1 MVTSA
6 VLGAATGTGLALV
19 VAMTIVVYRYYAARR
34 YGKDWEYCDSWAT
47 PVSHYKHKPRP
58 RPATHA
64 TGYSVSPHTSHTMTH
79 YKMLGYPPVRTR
91 FMANSCQIV
100 SSSIELRKK
109 IEEMSK
115 PQSPAGIWA
124 THNRI
129 ETWAKMA
136 KLRATASVSGATA
149 VFNVSQ
155 EQRNVQPPSSSP
167 PAASHPN
174 QHMPQPPSTAPTGA
188 APAPAHHDPHAHLTH
203 QSRSYPLPTS
213 PRTLS
218 MSSQSSLDSAV
229 SKQSSHRGSLSPQI
243 RMLGSQSQC
252 EPPRSPSPGPCLVG
266 GHNLERTPSPSQ
278 SSLTSAGSGSDRS
291 GVRLH
296 ALSPLLLPP
305 RGSTPACGEAP
316 PSSPLGALQ
325 PDLYQP
331 RDVPLFLKSANRSG
345 PSLGRLHLRL
355 DYDFDRSDLHVH
367 LIEAHELAGSGEGGF
382 NDPYVRLTMSP
393 EVDNRKRQTNIHR
406 NDPNPFFDQ
415 HFKFPVSHEDLHDKT
430 LILQVMIILQP
441 PEETQEILLS
451 LSYLPSA
458 ERLTVVLLK
467 ARNLFLPQNKEVIDP
482 YVKVYL
488 VIGGKRVKKKKTA
501 ARKSCTNPVWNEAL
515 VFNVPSHSIAHS
527 CIEVCLM
534 DQADMVSN
542 KGLLGSCVIGPHEE
556 GPPQDHWHDM
566 TQSPRKAVAMWHS
579 LR

>member
-19 VAMTIVVYRYYAARR
+19 VAMTIVVYRYYSARR

-58 RPATHA
+58 RQSTQIS
-64 TGYSVSPHTSHTMTH
+64 GYSVSPHT
-79 YKMLGYPPVRTR
+79 
-91 FMANSCQIV
+91 
-100 SSSIELRKK
+100 
-109 IEEMSK
+109 
-115 PQSPAGIWA
+115 
-124 THNRI
+124 
-129 ETWAKMA
+129 
-136 KLRATASVSGATA
+136 

-155 EQRNVQPPSSSP
+155 EQRVVQPPSSSP
-167 PAASHPN
+167 PPAPHHN
-174 QHMPQPPSTAPTGA
+174 QHMPQPPSTTAASTPTPHG
-188 APAPAHHDPHAHLTH
+188 DPHTAHLTH

-229 SKQSSHRGSLSPQI
+229 SKQSSQRGSLSPQI
-243 RMLGSQSQC
+243 RMLGGQSERC
-252 EPPRSPSPGPCLVG
+252 DVPPRSPSPSPCL
-266 GHNLERTPSPSQ
+266 HSLERTPSPSQ
-278 SSLTSAGSGSDRS
+278 SSLASACSGSPSPVCGDRNS
-291 GVRLH
+291 RSH

-305 RGSTPACGEAP
+305 RGTAASCGEAP

-331 RDVPLFLKSANRSG
+331 RDAPLFLKSANRSG

-367 LIEAHELAGSGEGGF
+367 LIEAHELAGSGQGGF

-430 LILQVMIILQP
+430 LILQVFDYDRYSRNNVVGEVQIHMYELDVTSSVEVWSEITKHKKP

-467 ARNLFLPQNKEVIDP
+467 ARNLFLPQNREVIDP

-515 VFNVPSHSIAHS
+515 VFNVPSHSIPHS

-542 KGLLGSCVIGPHEE
+542 KGLLGTCVIGPHEE